1 MNCVW
6 KLTCVLCK
14 IYYCIIIMSCPACV
28 VFIALK
34 KEKKTGN
41 SVAGA
46 WNDDGK
52 YKKRL
57 FCVNLSVDKCYIII
71 KYYITVL

>member
-1 MNCVW
+1 
-6 KLTCVLCK
+6 
-14 IYYCIIIMSCPACV
+14 MSCPACV

-34 KEKKTGN
+34 KRKKTGN

-46 WNDDGK
+46 RNDDGK